1 MKNII
6 YIILIFPLFV
16 FAQVQDKDSV
26 KVDLSSPHAIIYT
39 HLYFLQSDSFQPK
52 KAAKTIYGLSESKAE
67 KKAIKIK
74 QVLDGKGLYV
84 DLDRVPT
91 NPNYKDSIGYSSYY
105 KYVLFPQ
112 RMPQIYVEK
121 VDDKWYYSSETIA
134 KIDDIYKEVF
144 PWYVQQIQEIIPV
157 SGHKKFFGIEIWQ
170 FIALVLLFVLA
181 YILFLVAKRIAFFV
195 LQKIKS
201 VIQKNTSFEVNT
213 VLKKLAHPISLLIT
227 TAFVDK
233 IFPSLQFSLEI
244 NTWVFLA
251 LNIAATVFWI
261 YVFLKLVKV
270 IMKIYSEYTETTHN
284 KLDDQLA
291 PIVNNFFTGLVIL
304 IGVFRLLTLFGVN
317 TTTMLAGATI
327 GGLAF
332 ALASQDTVKNLIGT
346 IMIFLDKPFHIGD
359 WIEASEVVGTVE
371 KVGFRSTRVRAA
383 DTSVYQ
389 IPNSK
394 LSEIVINN
402 KGLRLFRRYNT
413 NLGLRY
419 DTPPELI
426 EAFVKGVREI
436 IIAHPETRS
445 DSYNVEFTGFGD
457 SALLVMVN
465 VYFKSL
471 AWGVE
476 QSSKHRLHIAII
488 KLAKALGVDFAF
500 PSTTVTIENFPEKKA
515 INPKY
520 DTESTRINEAISK
533 VLEEFNQ
540 EIVAAENEENRI

>member
-1 MKNII
+1 
-6 YIILIFPLFV
+6 
-16 FAQVQDKDSV
+16 
-26 KVDLSSPHAIIYT
+26 
-39 HLYFLQSDSFQPK
+39 
-52 KAAKTIYGLSESKAE
+52 
-67 KKAIKIK
+67 
-74 QVLDGKGLYV
+74 
-84 DLDRVPT
+84 
-91 NPNYKDSIGYSSYY
+91 
-105 KYVLFPQ
+105 
-112 RMPQIYVEK
+112 
-121 VDDKWYYSSETIA
+121 
-134 KIDDIYKEVF
+134 
-144 PWYVQQIQEIIPV
+144 
-157 SGHKKFFGIEIWQ
+157 
-170 FIALVLLFVLA
+170 
-181 YILFLVAKRIAFFV
+181 
-195 LQKIKS
+195 
-201 VIQKNTSFEVNT
+201 
-213 VLKKLAHPISLLIT
+213 
-227 TAFVDK
+227 
-233 IFPSLQFSLEI
+233 
-244 NTWVFLA
+244 
-251 LNIAATVFWI
+251 
-261 YVFLKLVKV
+261 
-270 IMKIYSEYTETTHN
+270 
-284 KLDDQLA
+284 
-291 PIVNNFFTGLVIL
+291 
-304 IGVFRLLTLFGVN
+304 
-317 TTTMLAGATI
+317 
-327 GGLAF
+327 
-332 ALASQDTVKNLIGT
+332 
-346 IMIFLDKPFHIGD
+346 MIFLDKPFHIGD